1 MILAPISVGEL
12 VDKITILDIKE
23 SEYKDL
29 IKLAHVAKEKAE
41 LEKLFYDIEINLSAE
56 ISELL
61 VVNKIIR
68 DNEDRAREY
77 QKTNEFDQGFIDLA
91 NSTYKANTRRAEIK
105 KTINQKCRSEIIET
119 KSYMSG
125 D

>member
-23 SEYKDL
+23 SEYTDQV
-29 IKLAHVAKEKAE
+29 KLAHVAKEKAE
-41 LEKLFYDIEINLSAE
+41 LEKLFYDIEVNLAAE

-61 VVNKIIR
+61 IVNKIIW
-68 DNEDRAREY
+68 DNEDLARQY
-77 QKTNEFDQGFIDLA
+77 QKTGVFDQGFIDLA

-105 KTINQKCRSEIIET
+105 KTINHKCNSEIVET

>member
-23 SEYKDL
+23 SEYTDQV
-29 IKLAHVAKEKAE
+29 KLAHVSKEKAE
-41 LEKLFYDIEINLSAE
+41 LEKLFYDIEINLAAE

-61 VVNKIIR
+61 IVNKIIW
-68 DNEDRAREY
+68 DNEDLARQY
-77 QKTNEFDQGFIDLA
+77 QKTGTFDQGFIDLA

-105 KTINQKCRSEIIET
+105 KTINQKCNSEIVET